1 MMKAAV
7 LLSAGAWRLIAASS
21 SLSFPMQHNRAE
33 MNFDGYPLK
42 LAVDSGSAES
52 YLVYGGWYES
62 LYGPGS
68 CEHLVTGCYFCPSTD
83 PCDLDSLRTQETHK
97 LKFISGCSVDI
108 VARNVTLIVG
118 EKQFRNFQIG
128 LMVGNNGL
136 DRCVQPYALL
146 GLSITPANTTTERLP
161 STLQQLVKAGGI
173 SETAFSIHVSKL
185 YVGISGSLVLGRE
198 PHNSTSMI
206 SFPLVRPR
214 WARQAF
220 AIAAS
225 VVRVKSPS
233 TTDQVIDL
241 SGRQANLEVVV
252 DTGTARTKLPTEV
265 FSMILLAA
273 ITAEFGF
280 NHVRWSESTHQLQ
293 EAELLS
299 YSDKHGHI
307 WVRKNL
313 LGQLP
318 IVVVEVGAESSF
330 EVNLS
335 NHAQICEND
344 WCVLLL
350 TNQIRF
356 LGPSH
361 IFVLGQSFFMDY
373 NLHVNFDDNVIR
385 LATPQGPV
393 EKQVV
398 SKQSWTEILNPR
410 CKRTF

>member
-1 MMKAAV
+1 
-7 LLSAGAWRLIAASS
+7 AWRLVAASS

-52 YLVYGGWYES
+52 YL
-62 LYGPGS
+62 
-68 CEHLVTGCYFCPSTD
+68 HLVTGCYFCPSTD

-108 VARNVTLIVG
+108 VVRNVTLIVG
-118 EKQFRNFQIG
+118 EKQFRNFRIG

-136 DRCVQPYALL
+136 DRCAQPYALL

-173 SETAFSIHVSKL
+173 SETAFSMHVSKL

-198 PHNSTSMI
+198 PQNTTSMI

-241 SGRQANLEVVV
+241 TGRQTKLEVVV
-252 DTGTARTKLPTEV
+252 DTGTARTKLPTDV
-265 FSMILLAA
+265 FSMVLAA

-280 NHVRWSESTHQLQ
+280 NHVRWSESTHQQQ
-293 EAELLS
+293 EAELLA
-299 YSDKHGHI
+299 YSDEGGHI
-307 WVRKNL
+307 WVRQNL
-313 LGQLP
+313 VGQLP
-318 IVVVEVGAESSF
+318 VVVV
-330 EVNLS
+330 
-335 NHAQICEND
+335 
-344 WCVLLL
+344 
-350 TNQIRF
+350 
-356 LGPSH
+356 
-361 IFVLGQSFFMDY
+361 
-373 NLHVNFDDNVIR
+373 
-385 LATPQGPV
+385 
-393 EKQVV
+393 
-398 SKQSWTEILNPR
+398 
-410 CKRTF
+410 